1 MDAEELK
8 NYIRNVPD
16 FPKSG
21 IMFKDIT
28 PLLKDK
34 YAFSASIKLLADHIR
49 NLDYDYIAGIDSRGF
64 IISAALANELN
75 SGLLLIRKKGKLP
88 YHTVSIDYQ
97 LEYGSDSLEM
107 HEDSIKKG
115 DKVIIVDDLLATGGT
130 SGAAAKLIEKLGG
143 QVSELTF
150 MIELSDLKGKDKLKD
165 YPIYSLLKY

>member
-1 MDAEELK
+1 MDSEELK
-8 NYIRNVPD
+8 NYIRDVPD

-21 IMFKDIT
+21 IIFKDIT

-34 YAFSASIKLLADHIR
+34 VAFSNSIKLLSNHIKD
-49 NLDYDYIAGIDSRGF
+49 LDYDYIAGIDSRGF

-97 LEYGSDSLEM
+97 LEYGKDSLEI
-107 HEDSIKKG
+107 HEDSINKG

-143 QVSELTF
+143 EVSELTF
-150 MIELSDLKGKDKLKD
+150 LIELSDLKGKEKLKD
-165 YPIYSLLKY
+165 YPVYSLIKY